1 MKKTI
6 VYIILFLFVF
16 TSIEVVTP
24 AEVFA
29 KGKSGKVRHKKKTK
43 RNRKSAD
50 VNKSLSLLK
59 VHFPEY
65 NNLDYLNEMSFL
77 QDMAYLDED
86 YNKSIFAD
94 YELRYQL
101 INNINKWLGT
111 AYRRGG
117 RTGKG
122 VDCSNF
128 VSVVIEETLG
138 FRFPAG
144 ASSQSTYFTPI
155 KNMEDLQFG
164 DLIFFSGS
172 KSKRARGIRH
182 VGIYINDGMFA
193 HSSSASSGRGVK
205 YSLLTDGYYT
215 ERFRFGGRFTQSN
228 WADNLQKAKINPK
241 TEATTSLA
249 GEE

>member
-1 MKKTI
+1 M
-6 VYIILFLFVF
+6 L
-16 TSIEVVTP
+16 TSIEVITP
-24 AEVFA
+24 VELSA
-29 KGKSGKVRHKKKTK
+29 KGKSGKVKYKKRTK
-43 RNRKSAD
+43 RVRKSAN
-50 VNKSLSLLK
+50 VNQSLNLLK
-59 VHFPEY
+59 THFPEY
-65 NNLDYLNEMSFL
+65 SNLDYLSEMSFL
-77 QDMAYLDED
+77 QEIAFLDED

-101 INNINKWLGT
+101 VNNINKWLGT

-117 RTGKG
+117 RTSKG

-155 KNMEDLQFG
+155 KNMEELQFG
-164 DLIFFSGS
+164 DLVFFSGS

-205 YSLLTDGYYT
+205 YTLLSDGYYT
-215 ERFRFGGRFTQSN
+215 QRFRYGGRFTQSN
-228 WADNLQKAKINPK
+228 WAVNLNKANINK
-241 TEATTSLA
+241 NTGTTSSLA

>member
-1 MKKTI
+1 MFASVEVMTPVEVSAKSKTHKI
-6 VYIILFLFVF
+6 
-16 TSIEVVTP
+16 
-24 AEVFA
+24 
-29 KGKSGKVRHKKKTK
+29 KHKKKSK
-43 RNRKSAD
+43 RPRKSAD
-50 VNKSLSLLK
+50 VKKSLTLLK
-59 VHFPEY
+59 IHFPEY
-65 NNLDYLNEMSFL
+65 SDLDYLNEMSFL

-101 INNINKWLGT
+101 VNNINKWLGT
-111 AYRRGG
+111 PYRRGG

-128 VSVVIEETLG
+128 VSVVIEQTLG

-155 KNMEDLQFG
+155 KNMDELQFG
-164 DLIFFSGS
+164 DLLFFSGS

-215 ERFRFGGRFTQSN
+215 ERFRYGGRFTQSN
-228 WADNLQKAKINPK
+228 WADNLNKANINK
-241 TEATTSLA
+241 NTGTTSSLA

>member
-1 MKKTI
+1 M
-6 VYIILFLFVF
+6 L
-16 TSIEVVTP
+16 TSFEVITP
-24 AEVFA
+24 VELFA
-29 KGKSGKVRHKKKTK
+29 KGKSGKVKHKKKVK
-43 RNRKSAD
+43 KVRKTAN
-50 VNKSLSLLK
+50 VNQSLSLLK
-59 VHFPEY
+59 THFPEY
-65 NNLDYLNEMSFL
+65 SNLEYLSEMSFL
-77 QDMAYLDED
+77 QDLTYLDEN

-94 YELRYQL
+94 YELRYKL
-101 INNINKWLGT
+101 VDNINKWLGT

-117 RTGKG
+117 RTFKG

-144 ASSQSTYFTPI
+144 ASSQSTYFSPI
-155 KNMEDLQFG
+155 KNIEDLQFG
-164 DLIFFSGS
+164 DLVFFSGS
-172 KSKRARGIRH
+172 KSKKARGIRH

-215 ERFRFGGRFTQSN
+215 ERFRYAGRFTQSN
-228 WADNLQKAKINPK
+228 WAVNLNKAKINPK
-241 TEATTSLA
+241 TEATSSLA

>member
-1 MKKTI
+1 MRKTI
-6 VYIILFLFVF
+6 VYIILCLFVF
-16 TSIEVVTP
+16 TSVEVLAPT
-24 AEVFA
+24 ELSA
-29 KGKSGKVRHKKKTK
+29 KGKSAKVKHRKKTK
-43 RNRKSAD
+43 RTRKSAD
-50 VNKSLSLLK
+50 VDKSLSLLK
-59 VHFPEY
+59 THFPEY
-65 NNLDYLNEMSFL
+65 SNMDYLSEMSFL
-77 QDMAYLDED
+77 QDIAYLDED
-86 YNKSIFAD
+86 YNRSIFAD
-94 YELRYQL
+94 YELRYHL
-101 INNINKWLGT
+101 VNNINKWLGT
-111 AYRRGG
+111 PYRRGG

-144 ASSQSTYFTPI
+144 ASSQSTYFSPI
-155 KNMEDLQFG
+155 KNMDELQFG
-164 DLIFFSGS
+164 DLLFFSGS

-215 ERFRFGGRFTQSN
+215 ERFRYGGRFTQSN
-228 WADNLQKAKINPK
+228 WAVNLNKSKINPK
-241 TEATTSLA
+241 TETTSSLA